1 MAITLPDPP
10 ARKNVPPGFD
20 AGTLTVVALL
30 TTPTGVVVAVTF
42 VTAARTAGAAP
53 DAC

>member
-1 MAITLPDPP
+1 MPDPP